1 MYEPCPYC
9 NGRGRVKTSM
19 SMSVEIQRELHA
31 VMRKYQDTVH
41 DIRVTVNPHVLQR
54 LREQDED
61 LLIEIE
67 RKYAGRLTFHAPILR
82 STTSNMP
89 SRMRTRTRN

>member
-1 MYEPCPYC
+1 
-9 NGRGRVKTSM
+9 M

-41 DIRVTVNPHVLQR
+41 DVRVTVNPHVLQR
-54 LREQDED
+54 LREQDEE

-67 RKYAGRLTFHAPILR
+67 RKYAAA
-82 STTSNMP
+82 
-89 SRMRTRTRN
+89 